1 MNERDTNLLREALIE
16 FKKCEQQHINE
27 ISEPY
32 MPAAGDETTSMP
44 SDITADVNSRGYK
57 WQRKPVR
64 LVAAVVALVL
74 CAFMLV
80 SCAFIPQIR
89 EFIVKVYEDFVELIS
104 NDPASEAI
112 EELYMP
118 SYIPDG
124 YSVTSYGQGNI
135 NRVDWACGNDV
146 IQFKQGILGSTIFMD
161 NTDYEVI
168 TVGNYTVHTSE
179 KAGQRVFVWEDD
191 KYCYVLNTPST
202 LSDEDVFMIIESVRF
217 RETFPELGEHM

>member
-32 MPAAGDETTSMP
+32 MPAAGNETTSMP

-124 YSVTSYGQGNI
+124 YSVTSYSEGHI
-135 NRVDWACGNDV
+135 NSVEWTCGNNIIDFSQSRRGSV
-146 IQFKQGILGSTIFMD
+146 ICLD

-179 KAGQRVFVWEDD
+179 KAGQWVFVWEDD